1 MDDDEIKA
9 LLSRLARPHPSG
21 GKVVERAA
29 LVAAGPDFP
38 QVLAWI
44 TDHDGQPEA
53 LKAAVAGG
61 GGVHGARIGSRGSGN
76 QTAPLRYVLNAGVL
90 S

>member
-1 MDDDEIKA
+1 M
-9 LLSRLARPHPSG
+9 
-21 GKVVERAA
+21 ERAA

-76 QTAPLRYVLNAGVL
+76 QTAPLRYVLMQESFPSITPAARFGPVVT
-90 S
+90 